1 MQSITIVLV
10 GDEGLLLLEFEE
22 ALTAGG
28 FDVVCFSSG
37 AKAITYLASKGC
49 RAEGVVTDIRLSDP
63 STNGWAV
70 ARIAR
75 NTATE
80 MAVVYISGDSA
91 AEWAINGVPNSMMLE
106 KPFAMAEMITAVDQ
120 LLNDRSTGPASA

>member
-10 GDEGLLLLEFEE
+10 EDEGLLLLEFEE

-28 FDVVCFSSG
+28 FNVVCFSSG
-37 AKAITYLASKGC
+37 AKAITYLGAKGAGPRVLSPTSGC
-49 RAEGVVTDIRLSDP
+49 RIRP
-63 STNGWAV
+63 PTGV

-80 MAVVYISGDSA
+80 MAGVYISGDSA

-106 KPFAMAEMITAVDQ
+106 KPFAMAEMVTAVDQ
-120 LLNDRSTGPASA
+120 LLNDRLTDPASA

>member
-63 STNGWAV
+63 STN
-70 ARIAR
+70 
-75 NTATE
+75 TATE